1 MCVSNIPIYKI
12 LKYFGS
18 LFKSINDQ
26 SGTWCDGSGYRG
38 TWLHWARQDE
48 AWREVRWQ
56 KLRIEKRDRY
66 RGSWGRRGTKRGRY
80 GVGLGATKRCKT
92 ELVQDRVGR
101 KRAERGEAEQ
111 SGTGRNGTGKRRSR
125 AAVIVSIEGGTLDG
139 VSETS
144 NFQAQIP
151 RFQLQSFLL

>member
-1 MCVSNIPIYKI
+1 MKTQSSENWVCVNNIPIYKI

-101 KRAERGEAEQ
+101 KRADRGEAEWAGPVGTRL
-111 SGTGRNGTGKRRSR
+111 GTGREREGGRASSGGAWQDGKRYHEIR
-125 AAVIVSIEGGTLDG
+125 
-139 VSETS
+139 
-144 NFQAQIP
+144 
-151 RFQLQSFLL
+151 